1 MSATA
6 ATLTKLL
13 AWRPGG
19 YLRASGVLFGWLAL
33 RTAAQ
38 TALFVLVARSMGAD
52 GYGALIAVMAL
63 AGVFSFAG
71 MGASAVLVRDGARQ
85 PERLPELTG
94 DLLRMWL
101 VTTPVF
107 SVLALATNLLLLG
120 GTLPAAAM
128 AAIVLAEVAC
138 ATAVDAIGRIYQSQD
153 RVARMGLISSG
164 LILARLATFVA
175 LMPLLDWTPARWAW
189 GYLAGSALYL
199 GVLALIQSH
208 GPRRPRGSTNPIA
221 IVARAGLP
229 FAFAYAAQK
238 VQAEINKPMLAR
250 ISNTASA
257 GALSAA
263 QRFTDLLLLPVLAML
278 ETLAPRAYRAQRPI
292 ATTFTLGLIPL
303 ATATAGGG
311 ALALSARWIPW
322 ILGPSFD
329 AAVPA
334 VLMLAALPAVQ
345 VFRWLLGT
353 AMTALNLHR
362 HFFLVHGL
370 GALASVLLIAGL
382 APAFGITGTIGAA
395 YGTETVLILVQGW
408 ILLRNRSTALHTS
421 RFEGS
426 MT

>member
-1 MSATA
+1 MTAT
-6 ATLTKLL
+6 TTTFTRLL

-19 YLRASGVLFGWLAL
+19 YLRASGTLFGWLAL

-38 TALFVLVARSMGAD
+38 TALFVLVARSMGAA

-85 PERLPELTG
+85 PERLAELTG

-107 SVLALATNLLLLG
+107 SALALATTLLLLG
-120 GTLPAAAM
+120 GTLPAPAM

-138 ATAVDAIGRIYQSQD
+138 ATAVDAIGRVYQSQD

-175 LMPLLDWTPARWAW
+175 LMPLLDWTPASWAW
-189 GYLAGSALYL
+189 GYLASSALYL
-199 GVLALIQSH
+199 GVLVLIQTR
-208 GPRRPRGSTNPIA
+208 GPQRPRRSANHLRSIA
-221 IVARAGLP
+221 SASLP

-278 ETLAPRAYRAQRPI
+278 ETLAPRVYRAPRPI

-303 ATATAGGG
+303 ATAIVGG
-311 ALALSARWIPW
+311 AALAMSAQWIPW
-322 ILGPSFD
+322 LLGPSFD
-329 AAVPA
+329 ATASAVA
-334 VLMLAALPAVQ
+334 ILAGLPAIQ
-345 VFRWLLGT
+345 SFRRL
-353 AMTALNLHR
+353 
-362 HFFLVHGL
+362 FGL
-370 GALASVLLIAGL
+370 LLIALDMHRFLFLLHGTGAIISIMFIAILVPPLGL
-382 APAFGITGTIGAA
+382 KGAIYAA
-395 YGTETVLILVQGW
+395 YSTEIALILMQ
-408 ILLRNRSTALHTS
+408 IAIITKS
-421 RFEGS
+421 RFRY
-426 MT
+426 

>member
-1 MSATA
+1 MTATT
-6 ATLTKLL
+6 ATLTRLR

-19 YLRASGVLFGWLAL
+19 YLRASGALFGWLAL

-38 TALFVLVARSMGAD
+38 TALFVLVARSMGAA

-63 AGVFSFAG
+63 AGIFSFAG

-101 VTTPVF
+101 VTTPIF
-107 SVLALATNLLLLG
+107 SALALATNLLLLG
-120 GTLPAAAM
+120 GTLPASAM
-128 AAIVLAEVAC
+128 VAIVLAEVAC
-138 ATAVDAIGRIYQSQD
+138 ATAVDAIGRVYQSQD
-153 RVARMGLISSG
+153 RVARMGMVSSV

-175 LMPLLDWTPARWAW
+175 LMPLLDWTPASWAW
-189 GYLAGSALYL
+189 GYLASSALYL
-199 GVLALIQSH
+199 GLLALIQSR
-208 GPRRPRGSTNPIA
+208 GPQRPRWSASPIRSITGA
-221 IVARAGLP
+221 SLP

-238 VQAEINKPMLAR
+238 IQAEINKPMLAR

-278 ETLAPRAYRAQRPI
+278 ETLTPRAYRAPRPI

-303 ATATAGGG
+303 ATAVVGGG
-311 ALALSARWIPW
+311 ALAMSARWIPW

-334 VLMLAALPAVQ
+334 VLMLAALPTVQ
-345 VFRWLLGT
+345 IFRWLLGT
-353 AMTALNLHR
+353 AMTALNLQR
-362 HFFLVHGL
+362 HFFLVHGT
-370 GALASVLLIAGL
+370 GALASVTLIATL
-382 APAFGITGTIGAA
+382 APAFGIKGAIGAA
-395 YGTETVLILVQGW
+395 YGTESVLILLQGW
-408 ILLRNRSTALHTS
+408 ILLRSKLVTLQSFRLKGA
-421 RFEGS
+421 
-426 MT
+426 

>member
-19 YLRASGVLFGWLAL
+19 YLRASGVLFRWLAL

-199 GVLALIQSH
+199 GVLALIQSR
-208 GPRRPRGSTNPIA
+208 GPRRPRGSTSPIGS
-221 IVARAGLP
+221 IARAGLP

-278 ETLAPRAYRAQRPI
+278 ETLAPRAYRAPRPI

-311 ALALSARWIPW
+311 ALALSAQWIPR

-353 AMTALNLHR
+353 AMTAVNLQR
-362 HFFLVHGL
+362 HFFFVHGV
-370 GALASVLLIAGL
+370 GALASVMLIAGL
-382 APAFGITGTIGAA
+382 APAFGITGAVGAA

-408 ILLRNRSTALHTS
+408 LLLRNRSTALPTS
-421 RFEGS
+421 HLKEA
-426 MT
+426 

>member
-1 MSATA
+1 MTATT
-6 ATLTKLL
+6 ATLTRLR

-19 YLRASGVLFGWLAL
+19 YLRASGVLFGWLTL

-38 TALFVLVARSMGAD
+38 TALFVLVARSMGAA

-71 MGASAVLVRDGARQ
+71 MGASAVMVRDGARQ

-120 GTLPAAAM
+120 ETLPASAM
-128 AAIVLAEVAC
+128 AAIVVAEVAC

-164 LILARLATFVA
+164 LILARLTTFVA
-175 LMPLLDWTPARWAW
+175 LMPLLDWTPASWAW
-189 GYLAGSALYL
+189 GYLASSALYL
-199 GVLALIQSH
+199 GVLILTQTRGLH
-208 GPRRPRGSTNPIA
+208 RPRRSANPVRSIASTSF
-221 IVARAGLP
+221 P

-250 ISNTASA
+250 INNTASA

-303 ATATAGGG
+303 ATAVVGG
-311 ALALSARWIPW
+311 AALATTARWIPL

-329 AAVPA
+329 TAVSA

-362 HFFLVHGL
+362 HFFLVHGA
-370 GALASVLLIAGL
+370 GALASVMLIAAL
-382 APAFGITGTIGAA
+382 APAFGIKGTIGAA
-395 YGTETVLILVQGW
+395 YGTEAILILIQAW
-408 ILLRNRSTALHTS
+408 ILLKSKIASLKNISLKGA
-421 RFEGS
+421 
-426 MT
+426 

>member
-1 MSATA
+1 MTATT
-6 ATLTKLL
+6 ATLTRLL

-19 YLRASGVLFGWLAL
+19 YLRASSTLFGWLAV
-33 RTAAQ
+33 RTVAQ

-94 DLLRMWL
+94 DLLRLWL

-107 SVLALATNLLLLG
+107 CVLALATNLLLLG
-120 GTLPAAAM
+120 GTLPAPAM

-153 RVARMGLISSG
+153 RVARMGLVSSG
-164 LILARLATFVA
+164 LILARLATFIA
-175 LMPLLDWTPARWAW
+175 LMPLLDWTPAGWAW
-189 GYLAGSALYL
+189 GYLASSALYL
-199 GVLALIQSH
+199 GALVLIQSR
-208 GPRRPRGSTNPIA
+208 GPQQPRLSASPIRS
-221 IVARAGLP
+221 IARASLP

-278 ETLAPRAYRAQRPI
+278 ETLAPRAYRAPRPV

-303 ATATAGGG
+303 ATAVAGGA
-311 ALALSARWIPW
+311 ALATTARWIPW

-353 AMTALNLHR
+353 AMTALNLQR
-362 HFFLVHGL
+362 HFFLVHGTGAVTSVAL
-370 GALASVLLIAGL
+370 IAALA
-382 APAFGITGTIGAA
+382 PRFGITGAIGAA
-395 YGTETVLILVQGW
+395 YGTEAVLILVQGW
-408 ILLRNRSTALHTS
+408 ILLRS
-421 RFEGS
+421 RFAALQSLQLKGA
-426 MT
+426 